1 MTARAGGRPAIP
13 AGLMTPYLMVDIDVL
28 RRNLSSMAARAAEQ
42 GLALRPH
49 AKTHKSLEIAGLQLE
64 LGATGLSVATVS
76 EAEIFAAGGCT
87 DLFIA
92 YPIWADGRRALRLR
106 TLAGNATLRLAVDS
120 VEAAQQLARAL
131 GGAPAQVLVE
141 IDSGHHRSG
150 VSADLAGEVAEAAQ
164 AAGLE
169 VIGVFTF
176 PGHSYGPG
184 AQRSLA
190 AADEANALD
199 EAGAALRRSGIE
211 PVVRSGGS
219 TPSVAYTDPS
229 ALNEMRPGVYAF
241 NDAQQ
246 LELGACDWPEIAL
259 SAAATVVSA
268 RPGRII
274 LDSGSKVLGADRLA
288 WASGFGRLPDFPDA
302 RIVALSEHHATVE
315 LAPGSDEPALGDH
328 VRVVPNHVCSA
339 VNLADEYVVVSEG
352 AVISRWEIAARGRNT

>member
-1 MTARAGGRPAIP
+1 MTARATGHPAIP

-28 RRNLSSMAARAAEQ
+28 RRNLSSMATQATAQ

-64 LGATGLSVATVS
+64 LGATGLTVATVS
-76 EAEIFAAGGCT
+76 EAEVFAAGGCT

-106 TLAGNATLRLAVDS
+106 TLAGNAALRIGVDS
-120 VEAAQQLARAL
+120 AESAQQLARAL
-131 GGAPAQVLVE
+131 GGAPAEIVVE

-150 VSADLAGEVAEAAQ
+150 ISADLAGEVAEAARS
-164 AAGLE
+164 AGLD

-199 EAGAALRRSGIE
+199 EAAAALRRSGVE

-219 TPSVAYTDPS
+219 TPSAAFTDAS
-229 ALNEMRPGVYAF
+229 ALTELRPGVYAF

-259 SAAATVVSA
+259 SVAATVVSA
-268 RPGRII
+268 RPGTMII
-274 LDSGSKVLGADRLA
+274 DSGSKVLGADRLA
-288 WASGFGRLPDFPDA
+288 WASGFGRLPEFPDA
-302 RIVALSEHHATVE
+302 RIVGLSEHHATVE
-315 LAPGSDEPALGDH
+315 LAPGSDQPALGEN
-328 VRVVPNHVCSA
+328 VRVIPNHVCAA

-352 AVISRWEIAARGRNT
+352 AAISRWEIAARGRNT